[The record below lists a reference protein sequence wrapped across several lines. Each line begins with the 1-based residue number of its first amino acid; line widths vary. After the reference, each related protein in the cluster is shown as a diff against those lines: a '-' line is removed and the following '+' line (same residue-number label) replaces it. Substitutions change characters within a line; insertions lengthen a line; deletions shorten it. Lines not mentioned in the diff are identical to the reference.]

1 MSQELYKT
9 ECNKC
14 GSSDGNAVYDD
25 DHAYCYVCQHYTHN
39 IGKENE
45 VVTLAVNNSKPSN
58 GLHRADGLVSRGC
71 RERNITKTVAEH
83 FGVLAEYDSDG
94 SICSYLYPY
103 YRGTELVAY
112 KVRELP
118 KQFSTI
124 GDFKEV
130 GLFGQNVFPSNGRR
144 IVITEG
150 EFDAMAVATAYAI
163 KGTIWPVVSVPNG
176 ATAKKTILAQREYLR
191 SFDEVI
197 LMYDNDAA
205 GQKGLQEAVKI
216 IGYDKAKVTDLGKYK
231 DPNEV
236 LIEAGPEELLRM
248 IWNARNYT
256 PAGIVAGEEVWKQL
270 EAYNEIESIPYP
282 ECLAGLNDKLK
293 GMRRGEITLWT
304 SGTGSGK
311 STILREIV
319 AHLHRSTKDKIGIVA
334 LEESPAET
342 ARKLSGMMLNKN
354 PAKEEI
360 PLEELRI
367 GFDEIL
373 ADGRIQILDHNG
385 SVNNDVIGLI
395 EFLCASGCQYIFLD
409 HITILVSEGADSL
422 TGNEAIDK
430 IMNDLRSICKKWNVW
445 IGLVSHLRKMGNAGQ
460 SFEDGKIAS
469 LDDIK
474 GSGSIKQ
481 VSYDII
487 AFARDVGS
495 EDEMLRNTIQMKVL
509 KSRYTGLTGPAGK
522 VFYDYD
528 TGRLNLLDEFNVE
541 SFV

>member
-1 MSQELYKT
+1 MSNELYKT

-25 DHAYCYVCQHYTHN
+25 NHAYCFVCQHYTHD
-39 IGKENE
+39 IGKEDE
-45 VVTLAVNNSKPSN
+45 VVTLAIDNSKHSN
-58 GLHRADGLVSRGC
+58 GLHRASNLVSRGC
-71 RERNITKTVAEH
+71 RDRRITKTVAEH
-83 FGVLAEYDSDG
+83 FGVLSEYDSDG

-103 YRGTELVAY
+103 YRGSELVAY

-118 KQFSTI
+118 KTFSTI
-124 GDFKEV
+124 GEFKDV
-130 GLFGQNVFPSNGRR
+130 LLFGQNCFPSGGKR
-144 IVITEG
+144 IVVTEG
-150 EFDAMAVATAYAI
+150 EFDAMAVATAYAE

-176 ATAKKTILAQREYLR
+176 ATARKTILAQREYLR

-197 LMYDNDAA
+197 LMYDNDEA
-205 GQKGLQEAVKI
+205 GNAGLEEAVKI

-236 LIEAGPEELLRM
+236 LIAEGGNALLQA
-248 IWNARNYT
+248 IWNARDYT
-256 PAGIVAGEEVWKQL
+256 PAGIVSGEEVWKQL
-270 EAYNEIESIPYP
+270 EEYNEIESIPYP
-282 ECLAGLNDKLK
+282 SCLSGLNDKLK

-319 AHLHRSTKDKIGIVA
+319 AHLHGSTESKIGIVA

-342 ARKLSGMMLNKN
+342 ARKLSGMMINRN

-360 PLEELRI
+360 PLEELRK

-373 ADGRIQILDHNG
+373 ADGRINILDHNG
-385 SVNNDVIGLI
+385 SVNNNIISLI
-395 EFLCASGCQYIFLD
+395 EYLCASGCEYIFLD
-409 HITILVSEGADSL
+409 HITILVSEGAEGL

-430 IMNDLRSICKKWNVW
+430 IMNDLRSIVKKWNVW
-445 IGLVSHLRKMGNAGQ
+445 IGLVSHLRKMDTVGK

-469 LDDIK
+469 LDDIR

-487 AFARDVGS
+487 AFARDVS
-495 EDEMLRNTIQMKVL
+495 AEDEDIRNTIQMKVL
-509 KSRYTGLTGPAGK
+509 KSRYTGLTGPCGEVK
-522 VFYDYD
+522 YDYD
-528 TGRLNLLDEFNVE
+528 TGRLNKLNEDFDD
-541 SFV
+541 FI

>member
-1 MSQELYKT
+1 MSNELYKT

-25 DHAYCYVCQHYTHN
+25 NHAYCFVCQHYTHD
-39 IGKENE
+39 IGKEDE
-45 VVTLAVNNSKPSN
+45 VVTLAIDNSKYSN
-58 GLHRADGLVSRGC
+58 GLHRASNLVSRGC
-71 RERNITKTVAEH
+71 RDRRITKTVAEH
-83 FGVLAEYDSDG
+83 FGVLSEYDSDG
-94 SICSYLYPY
+94 NICSYLYPY
-103 YRGTELVAY
+103 YRGSELVAY

-118 KQFSTI
+118 KTFSTI
-124 GDFKEV
+124 GEFKDV
-130 GLFGQNVFPSNGRR
+130 LLFGQNCFPSGGKR
-144 IVITEG
+144 IVVTEG
-150 EFDAMAVATAYAI
+150 EFDAMAVATAYAE

-176 ATAKKTILAQREYLR
+176 ATARKTILAQREYLR

-197 LMYDNDAA
+197 LMYDNDEA
-205 GQKGLQEAVKI
+205 GNAGLEEAVKI

-236 LIEAGPEELLRM
+236 LIAEGGNALLQA
-248 IWNARNYT
+248 IWNARDYT
-256 PAGIVAGEEVWKQL
+256 PAGIVSGEEVWKQL
-270 EAYNEIESIPYP
+270 EEYNEIESIPYP
-282 ECLAGLNDKLK
+282 SCLSGLNDKLK

-319 AHLHRSTKDKIGIVA
+319 AHLHRSTESKIGIVA

-342 ARKLSGMMLNKN
+342 ARKLSGMMINRN

-360 PLEELRI
+360 PLEELRK

-373 ADGRIQILDHNG
+373 ADGRINILDHNG
-385 SVNNDVIGLI
+385 SVNNNIISLI
-395 EFLCASGCQYIFLD
+395 EYLCASGCEYIFLD
-409 HITILVSEGADSL
+409 HITILVSEGAEGL

-430 IMNDLRSICKKWNVW
+430 IMNDLRSIVKKWNVW
-445 IGLVSHLRKMGNAGQ
+445 IGLVSHLRKMDTVGK

-469 LDDIK
+469 LDDIR

-487 AFARDVGS
+487 AFARDVS
-495 EDEMLRNTIQMKVL
+495 AEDEDIRNTIQMKVL
-509 KSRYTGLTGPAGK
+509 KSRYTGLTGPCGEVK
-522 VFYDYD
+522 YDYD
-528 TGRLNLLDEFNVE
+528 TGRLNKLEGDFDTL
-541 SFV
+541 

>member
-1 MSQELYKT
+1 
-9 ECNKC
+9 
-14 GSSDGNAVYDD
+14 
-25 DHAYCYVCQHYTHN
+25 
-39 IGKENE
+39 
-45 VVTLAVNNSKPSN
+45 
-58 GLHRADGLVSRGC
+58 
-71 RERNITKTVAEH
+71 
-83 FGVLAEYDSDG
+83 
-94 SICSYLYPY
+94 
-103 YRGTELVAY
+103 
-112 KVRELP
+112 
-118 KQFSTI
+118 
-124 GDFKEV
+124 
-130 GLFGQNVFPSNGRR
+130 
-144 IVITEG
+144 
-150 EFDAMAVATAYAI
+150 
-163 KGTIWPVVSVPNG
+163 
-176 ATAKKTILAQREYLR
+176 
-191 SFDEVI
+191 
-197 LMYDNDAA
+197 
-205 GQKGLQEAVKI
+205 
-216 IGYDKAKVTDLGKYK
+216 
-231 DPNEV
+231 
-236 LIEAGPEELLRM
+236 
-248 IWNARNYT
+248 
-256 PAGIVAGEEVWKQL
+256 
-270 EAYNEIESIPYP
+270 
-282 ECLAGLNDKLK
+282 
-293 GMRRGEITLWT
+293 MRRGEITLWT

-319 AHLHRSTKDKIGIVA
+319 AHLHRNTPDKIGIVA

-385 SVNNDVIGLI
+385 SVSNDIIGLI

-430 IMNDLRSICKKWNVW
+430 IMNDLRGICKKWNVW

-487 AFARDVGS
+487 AFARDVGN
-495 EDEMLRNTIQMKVL
+495 EDELVRNTIQMKVL
-509 KSRYTGLTGPAGK
+509 KSRYTGLTGPAGQ

-528 TGRLNLLDEFNVE
+528 TGRLNAIDDFNLE

>member
-1 MSQELYKT
+1 MSNELYKT

-25 DHAYCYVCQHYTHN
+25 NHAYCFVCQHYTHD

-45 VVTLAVNNSKPSN
+45 VVTLAIDNSKHSN
-58 GLHRADGLVSRGC
+58 GLHRASNLVSRGC
-71 RERNITKTVAEH
+71 RDRRITKTVAEH
-83 FGVLAEYDSDG
+83 FGVLSEYDSDG
-94 SICSYLYPY
+94 NICSYLYPY
-103 YRGTELVAY
+103 YRGSELVAY

-118 KQFSTI
+118 KTFSTI
-124 GDFKEV
+124 GDFKDV
-130 GLFGQNVFPSNGRR
+130 LLFGQNCFPSGGKR
-144 IVITEG
+144 IVVTEG
-150 EFDAMAVATAYAI
+150 EFDAMAVATAYAE

-176 ATAKKTILAQREYLR
+176 ATARKTILAQREYLR

-197 LMYDNDAA
+197 LMYDNDEA
-205 GQKGLQEAVKI
+205 GNAGLEEAVKI

-236 LIEAGPEELLRM
+236 LIGEGGNALLHA
-248 IWNARNYT
+248 IWNARTYT
-256 PAGIVAGEEVWKQL
+256 PAGIVSGEEVWKQL
-270 EAYNEIESIPYP
+270 EEYNEIESIPYP
-282 ECLAGLNDKLK
+282 NCLSGLNDKLR

-319 AHLHRSTKDKIGIVA
+319 AHLHQTTESKIGIVA

-342 ARKLSGMMLNKN
+342 ARKLSGMMINRN

-360 PLEELRI
+360 PLEELRT
-367 GFDEIL
+367 GFNEIL
-373 ADGRIQILDHNG
+373 ADGRINILDHNG
-385 SVNNDVIGLI
+385 SVNNNIIGLI
-395 EFLCASGCQYIFLD
+395 EYLCASGCEYIFLD
-409 HITILVSEGADSL
+409 HITILVSEGAEGL

-430 IMNDLRSICKKWNVW
+430 VMNDLRSIVKKWNVW
-445 IGLVSHLRKMGNAGQ
+445 IGLVSHLRKMDTVGK

-469 LDDIK
+469 LDDIR

-487 AFARDVGS
+487 AFARDVS
-495 EDEMLRNTIQMKVL
+495 AEDEDIRNTIQMKVL
-509 KSRYTGLTGPAGK
+509 KSRYTGLTGPCGE
-522 VFYDYD
+522 VRYDYD
-528 TGRLNLLDEFNVE
+528 TGRLNKLSEDFDD
-541 SFV
+541 FI

>member
-9 ECNKC
+9 ECKKC

-25 DHAYCYVCQHYTHN
+25 NHAYCYVCQHYTHD

-45 VVTLAVNNSKPSN
+45 VVSLAVNNSERNTS
-58 GLHRADGLVSRGC
+58 LHRASGLASRGC
-71 RERNITKTVAEH
+71 RDRGITKTVAEH
-83 FGVLAEYDSDG
+83 FGVLCEYNSDG
-94 SICSYLYPY
+94 NICSYLYPY
-103 YRGTELVAY
+103 HRGSELVAY

-118 KQFSTI
+118 KTFSAI
-124 GDFKEV
+124 GDFKGV
-130 GLFGQNVFPSNGRR
+130 GLFGQNVFPAGGKR

-150 EFDAMAVATAYAI
+150 EFDAMAVATAYAE

-176 ATAKKTILAQREYLR
+176 ATAKKTILEQREYLR

-197 LMYDNDAA
+197 VMYDNDEA
-205 GQKGLQEAVKI
+205 GENGLEEAVKI

-236 LIEAGPEELLRM
+236 LIEAGPQELLRM
-248 IWNARNYT
+248 VWNARTYT

-270 EAYNEIESIPYP
+270 EEYNEIESVPYP
-282 ECLAGLNDKLK
+282 ECLGGLNDKLK
-293 GMRRGEITLWT
+293 GMRRGEIALWT

-319 AHLHRSTKDKIGIVA
+319 AHLHQTTTSKIGVVA

-342 ARKLSGMMLNKN
+342 ARKLSGMMINRN

-360 PLEELRI
+360 PLEELRT

-373 ADGRIQILDHNG
+373 ADGRINILDHNG
-385 SVNNDVIGLI
+385 SVGNNIIGLI
-395 EFLCASGCQYIFLD
+395 EYLCASGCEYIFLD
-409 HITILVSEGADSL
+409 HITILVSEGAEGL

-430 IMNDLRSICKKWNVW
+430 IMNDLRSIVKKWNVW
-445 IGLVSHLRKMGNAGQ
+445 IGLVSHLRKMDTVGK

-469 LDDIK
+469 LDDIR

-487 AFARDVGS
+487 AFARDVS
-495 EDEMLRNTIQMKVL
+495 AEDEDTRNTIQMKVL
-509 KSRYTGLTGPAGK
+509 KSRYTGLTGPCGE
-522 VFYDYD
+522 VRYDYD
-528 TGRLNLLDEFNVE
+528 TGRLNQIEGDFDTL
-541 SFV
+541 

>member
-9 ECNKC
+9 ECSKC

-25 DHAYCYVCQHYTHN
+25 GHAYCYVCQHYTHE

-45 VVTLAVNNSKPSN
+45 VVSLAVNNIERNS
-58 GLHRADGLVSRGC
+58 GLHRATGLASRGC
-71 RERNITKTVAEH
+71 RDRGITKTVAEH
-83 FGVLAEYDSDG
+83 FGVLCEYDSDG
-94 SICSYLYPY
+94 NICSYLYPY
-103 YRGTELVAY
+103 HRGSELVAY

-118 KQFSTI
+118 KTFSAI
-124 GDFKEV
+124 GDFKGV
-130 GLFGQNVFPSNGRR
+130 GLFGQDVFPSGGKR
-144 IVITEG
+144 IVVTEG
-150 EFDAMAVATAYAI
+150 EFDALAVATAYAE

-176 ATAKKTILAQREYLR
+176 ATAKKTILEQREYLR

-197 LMYDNDAA
+197 FMYDNDEA
-205 GQKGLQEAVKI
+205 GLNGLEEAVKI

-236 LIEAGPEELLRM
+236 LMDAGGGELLRM
-248 IWNARNYT
+248 VWNARTYT

-270 EAYNEIESIPYP
+270 EAYNEIESVPYP
-282 ECLAGLNDKLK
+282 NCLGGLNDKLK

-319 AHLHRSTKDKIGIVA
+319 AHLHSETESKIGIVA

-342 ARKLSGMMLNKN
+342 ARKLSGMMLNRN

-360 PLEELRI
+360 PLDELRV
-367 GFDEIL
+367 GFNSIL

-385 SVNNDVIGLI
+385 SVSHDVISLI
-395 EFLCASGCQYIFLD
+395 EFLCASGCEYIFLD

-430 IMNDLRSICKKWNVW
+430 IMNDLRGICKKWNVW

-487 AFARDVGS
+487 AFARDVGN
-495 EDEMLRNTIQMKVL
+495 EDEETRNTIQMKVL
-509 KSRYTGLTGPAGK
+509 KSRYTGLTGPSGSVK
-522 VFYDYD
+522 YDYD
-528 TGRLNLLDEFNVE
+528 TGRLNRVDGGFDDFAL
-541 SFV
+541 